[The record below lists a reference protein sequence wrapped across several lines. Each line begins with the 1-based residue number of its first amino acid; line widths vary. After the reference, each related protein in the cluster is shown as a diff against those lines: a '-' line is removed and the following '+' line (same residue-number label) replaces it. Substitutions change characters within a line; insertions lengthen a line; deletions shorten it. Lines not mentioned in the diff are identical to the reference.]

1 MPGTPPLRLPPL
13 AAAWALLLVGHL
25 VALRAA
31 SWDAEGPLR
40 VAAVA
45 AGIAAIALLGG
56 RSDSGLAGSGR
67 RARAAGGAGC
77 AVVALLAAGGA
88 LGLEASRRAPPLEVH
103 PAPLPIEA
111 AGYVADAGAGA
122 ETPPR
127 LRFALRHARIGT
139 RDVEVRDEVSLR
151 WPSSI
156 PPPTWAAPGTAL
168 RVRGFLR
175 PLEDRRNPGGAAP
188 GEWLARDGLAGT
200 LEAEPG
206 GIEAWSPD
214 RRERAEGPAPAGTI
228 LAALRAAT
236 ADRIEAAAGSEAA
249 ALARGMLLGD
259 RAGVAPETRESFR
272 NAGTFHILSI
282 SGLHVCIVAG
292 FMAAGAR
299 ACGLG
304 AASALAA
311 EFCGLAAYVVF
322 VGAPPP
328 ALRSALLWS
337 LTRGARFLGRS
348 ASPFAGWGAAGIV
361 LHLADPALVHD
372 LGFLLSFG
380 AVLGLFAGSA
390 LAAGAAPDADAPR
403 RARWRHAIV
412 TGCAAGAGAALGTLP
427 VEAIVFGSVPVAGP
441 VANLVVIPLTT
452 LFLAE
457 SILLALAVWFAPE
470 PILSALGGALD
481 LAAALMVGANDLFG
495 GRVEP
500 IALHR
505 APSLAAAALAAA
517 ALLGA
522 AALAHAGSAPAAR
535 GRGVRARRWGAA
547 GLLAAALLAPLVSRS
562 WITALAWGVGERAAR
577 PAALLAL
584 DVGQG
589 DASLLLGGDGSA
601 LLVDAGPRSEW
612 RDEGRVSLEPALRAE
627 GVERVTAAISSHG
640 HRDHEGGL
648 LWLARRGWLDR
659 VLENGGGSR
668 DRDAWREA
676 VRRHGAPVALGPNR
690 AIGIAAGAWDVR
702 VEGPRS
708 GHDPALGAAD
718 APGAHGSPNTAENDR
733 SLVARAL
740 ARSREAAW
748 IALFPG
754 DIEEAGE
761 RAWLGGGAIGP
772 ADVLKVPHHGSRTS
786 STPDWVA
793 RVRPR
798 VAIVSAGAG
807 NRHGHPSAAT
817 LARYRRA
824 GSWVLRTD
832 REGAVRVT
840 ELEGRLLVS
849 TRAHPAPRA
858 VPARRAA
865 AISPYFDFP

>member
-1 MPGTPPLRLPPL
+1 
-13 AAAWALLLVGHL
+13 
-25 VALRAA
+25 
-31 SWDAEGPLR
+31 
-40 VAAVA
+40 
-45 AGIAAIALLGG
+45 
-56 RSDSGLAGSGR
+56 
-67 RARAAGGAGC
+67 
-77 AVVALLAAGGA
+77 
-88 LGLEASRRAPPLEVH
+88 
-103 PAPLPIEA
+103 
-111 AGYVADAGAGA
+111 AGA

-127 LRFALRHARIGT
+127 LRFALRRVRAGT
-139 RDVEVRDEVSLR
+139 RDVETRAEVSLR
-151 WPSSI
+151 WPSAL
-156 PPPTWAAPGTAL
+156 PPPTWASPGTAL
-168 RVRGFLR
+168 RVRGLLR
-175 PLEDRRNPGGAAP
+175 PLEDRRNPGGVAP
-188 GEWLARDGLAGT
+188 GAWLARDGLEGT
-200 LEAEPG
+200 LDAEPG
-206 GIEAWSPD
+206 GVEAWSPE
-214 RRERAEGPAPAGTI
+214 RRERAAGPAPAATI
-228 LAALRAAT
+228 LAALRVAT
-236 ADRIEAAAGSEAA
+236 ADRIEAAARSEAA

-299 ACGLG
+299 ALGLG
-304 AASALAA
+304 ATSALAA
-311 EFCGLAAYVVF
+311 ELCGLAAYVVF

-390 LAAGAAPDADAPR
+390 LTAGRAPDADAPR
-403 RARWRHAIV
+403 LHRWRHAIV

-457 SILLALAVWFAPE
+457 SILLAAAVWLAPPPLLE
-470 PILSALGGALD
+470 ALGGALD

-495 GRVEP
+495 GRIEP

-505 APSLAAAALAAA
+505 APPLAAAATAAL

-522 AALAHAGSAPAAR
+522 AALAHAGAAPAAGAR
-535 GRGVRARRWGAA
+535 GTRARRWAAA
-547 GLLAAALLAPLVSRS
+547 GLLVAALLAALVPRS
-562 WITALAWGVGERAAR
+562 WTPRFPWERGERAGRAV
-577 PAALLAL
+577 ALVAL

-589 DASLLLGGDGSA
+589 DAALLLGAGASA
-601 LLVDAGPRSEW
+601 VLVDAGPRSEW
-612 RDEGRVSLEPALRAE
+612 RDEGRVAIEPALRAE
-627 GVERVTAAISSHG
+627 GVERVIAAISSHG
-640 HRDHEGGL
+640 HRDHEGGF

-659 VLENGGGSR
+659 VVENGGGSR
-668 DRDAWREA
+668 DRDAWRSAVERRGSAVALAPGRA
-676 VRRHGAPVALGPNR
+676 VRFGC
-690 AIGIAAGAWDVR
+690 GAWAVR
-702 VEGPRS
+702 VEGPRA
-708 GHDPALGAAD
+708 GEDPALRAETAQGAR
-718 APGAHGSPNTAENDR
+718 GAPNTAENDR
-733 SLVARAL
+733 SLVASAL
-740 ARSREAAW
+740 AGGWS
-748 IALFPG
+748 ALFPG
-754 DIEEAGE
+754 DVEEAGE
-761 RAWLGGGAIGP
+761 RAWLDAGAVGG

-786 STPDWVA
+786 STPEWVA

-807 NRHGHPSAAT
+807 NRHGHPSPAT

-824 GSWVLRTD
+824 GAWVVRTD
-832 REGAVRVT
+832 LEGAIRIT
-840 ELEGRLLVS
+840 EVGGRLLLS
-849 TRAHPAPRA
+849 TRAHPAPRV
-858 VPARRAA
+858 VPPRSAA